1 MLQFVPHL
9 QGIFGT
15 ILPAK
20 ISKNKLKMSATIT
33 TSGILCSWA
42 LEANLKWNT
51 NVLAEWLDMDLNR
64 KRKRKHYFQYGQVA
78 GGGGTATEACAMGAW
93 KPQPMSSSQA
103 RRRLELSPGR
113 ERSAAA
119 TSMSWQASNAN
130 CIPNAC
136 VSHKKPQKLHR
147 HRGKSARQAVRQA
160 GKGKGV

>member
-1 MLQFVPHL
+1 MP
-9 QGIFGT
+9 
-15 ILPAK
+15 
-20 ISKNKLKMSATIT
+20 ATIT
-33 TSGILCSWA
+33 TSAILCSWA

-78 GGGGTATEACAMGAW
+78 GERATVACAMGAW

-103 RRRLELSPGR
+103 RRRLELSSGR

-136 VSHKKPQKLHR
+136 VSHKNPKNSTGTQ
-147 HRGKSARQAVRQA
+147 ARVQGRQA
-160 GKGKGV
+160 GRQGRGCKAWGRQLGLGNLFAGHYNKSKINI